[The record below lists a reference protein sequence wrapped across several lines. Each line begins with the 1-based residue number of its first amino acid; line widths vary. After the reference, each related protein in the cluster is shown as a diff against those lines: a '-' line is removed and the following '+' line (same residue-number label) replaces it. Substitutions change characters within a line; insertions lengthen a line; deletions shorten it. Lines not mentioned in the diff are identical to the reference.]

1 MKNRFLAG
9 FGLLCCAT
17 AILQVVLLRES
28 LALTG
33 GNEIAVSLGLTSWLV
48 FSALGIAAVKFIPQK
63 YNNFALSFLC
73 IVAAFIPF
81 LSLFLLR
88 SAFNIF
94 HIPYGTFLPTNMLIL
109 CLMMGIGPTCLIS
122 GALFNLANR
131 NIKSQIGI
139 VYTAEAIG
147 WLIGGFFITWVFS
160 RINAVDI
167 CLFCSIITFAAL
179 YLINKKSLVI
189 SGVFLGLAM
198 IAVLSGWGSRADFVM
213 NSLRWKPDKLIK
225 SINTPYGQMS
235 VIERASQRAIF
246 ENGRFW
252 FTCEDEL
259 QPSEE
264 LASLTLL
271 NIDKPRKVLLI
282 GAYNGLLNEVLK
294 YKISEITICETDP
307 AIAQLALSHSSKLTR
322 KSASNPRVHFK
333 YGDTRRIISEQ
344 TNYLDAIIV
353 NTAQPSTSLTNR
365 LFTLEFFK
373 SANKALKQS
382 GVLAFGLPGSDG
394 YLSANS
400 LLVKRN
406 ASIYNA
412 LSKAFDGNVGLT
424 QPNPWLNN
432 YFIAKKQAS
441 FGILNGRELS
451 QKLIK
456 TTISNQI
463 VTPEYLEYGL
473 DVQLQKQQINL
484 FKKINEINSDIK
496 PTAYLMDTFLTGKI
510 ESSSLSRVLQF
521 FSKFNWLIQLLFAA
535 VFCFF
540 VSIISAGNKS
550 KIALVF
556 NIAVIGFA
564 GMALTIVLFYLVQII
579 LGALYHYL
587 GLVTAVSMAGMAFG
601 ASLKNKLASLSLSI
615 WILIT
620 IAIILPFTL
629 NIPNLILSAGILLLA
644 SFLIGLALGNAF
656 RSSVILG
663 ISSNRT
669 YFADLLGASAA
680 GIFTALLFLPS
691 QGLLITCAI
700 ILILLFVIYSI
711 QLKIKIPKL
720 K

>member
-1 MKNRFLAG
+1 MKNKFLAG
-9 FGLLCCAT
+9 FGLLCCAI

-48 FSALGIAAVKFIPQK
+48 FSALGIAAARFIPQK
-63 YNNFALSFLC
+63 YNNYALSFLC
-73 IVAAFIPF
+73 IASAFIPF

-109 CLMMGIGPTCLIS
+109 CLMIGIGPTCLIS

-139 VYTAEAIG
+139 VYPAEATG
-147 WLIGGFFITWVFS
+147 WLVGGFFITWVFS

-167 CLFCSIITFAAL
+167 CLFCSIITFAAM

-189 SGVFLGLAM
+189 SSVFLGLAV
-198 IAVLSGWGSRADFVM
+198 IVVLSGWGSHADFVM
-213 NSLRWKPDKLIK
+213 SSLRWKPDKLIK
-225 SINTPYGQMS
+225 SISTPYGQIS
-235 VIERASQRAIF
+235 VIERSSQKSLF
-246 ENGRFW
+246 DNGRFW

-264 LASLTLL
+264 LASLAMLSA
-271 NIDKPRKVLLI
+271 DKPRKVLLI

-294 YKISEITICETDP
+294 YNISEITICETDP
-307 AIAQLALSHSSKLTR
+307 AIAQLALSESSKITR
-322 KSASNPRVHFK
+322 KSASDPRVHFK

-344 TNYLDAIIV
+344 TNYWDAIII

-373 SANKALKQS
+373 SANRALKKG

-394 YLSANS
+394 YFSADS

-432 YFIAKKQAS
+432 YFIAKKQRS

-473 DVQLQKQQINL
+473 DVQLQKQQINI
-484 FKKINEINSDIK
+484 FKKIKEINSDIK
-496 PTAYLMDTFLTGKI
+496 PTAYLMDAILTGKI
-510 ESSSLSRVLQF
+510 ESSVFSRVFQF
-521 FSKFNWLIQLLFAA
+521 FSKLNWFIQLLFAA
-535 VFCFF
+535 AFCFIA
-540 VSIISAGNKS
+540 SILSAGNKS
-550 KIALVF
+550 KIALAF
-556 NIAVIGFA
+556 IIAVIGFA
-564 GMALTIVLFYLVQII
+564 AMALTIVLFYLVQII

-601 ASLKNKLASLSLSI
+601 ASFKNKSASLSLSTL
-615 WILIT
+615 ILIT

-629 NIPNLILSAGILLLA
+629 HIPNLILSAGILLLA
-644 SFLIGLALGNAF
+644 SLMIGLALGNAF

-663 ISSNRT
+663 ISANRT

-680 GIFTALLFLPS
+680 GIFTSTVFLPS
-691 QGLLITCAI
+691 QGLIISCEI
-700 ILILLFVIYSI
+700 ILILMFVVYSI
-711 QLKIKIPKL
+711 QFKRSNT
-720 K
+720 